1 MKHFGS
7 GYAGLGPHHGDARDA
22 RATGKQRKSFSRFHA
37 PARGRVGA
45 SIFSIPLAALLG
57 LATLPAHALEHTTG
71 FEVDIRG
78 WTVIKGTSQF
88 NWAARPGAPIPAI
101 RGPRGPTRGIITSIS
116 RRRATTPPGPRISS
130 PGNSPARS
138 KPSPFIT
145 TCTARTWG
153 AWPWRVSTGIAGSP
167 SEPPPASNTPTTK
180 PPGHARR
187 SPYPGGPSK
196 RSASRGPPRTTPTA
210 VSIAATWPS
219 IMWSSPLTR

>member
-22 RATGKQRKSFSRFHA
+22 RVTGKQRKSFSRFHA

-88 NWAARPGAPIPAI
+88 NWARQ
-101 RGPRGPTRGIITSIS
+101 TRGTHSGHTGPSGAHEGDYYLYLEAS
-116 RRRATTPPGPRISS
+116 RNYPSRTAYLQSREFSGKIQTVSFHYHMYGAHMGSLALEGLD
-130 PGNSPARS
+130 GNSW
-138 KPSPFIT
+138 FT
-145 TCTARTWG
+145 
-153 AWPWRVSTGIAGSP
+153 
-167 SEPPPASNTPTTK
+167 
-180 PPGHARR
+180 
-187 SPYPGGPSK
+187 
-196 RSASRGPPRTTPTA
+196 
-210 VSIAATWPS
+210 
-219 IMWSSPLTR
+219 L